1 MTDFS
6 ALKMR
11 KSQMIAGFGV
21 GAIVEI
27 DNQSLIAKDIST
39 WSSVITRDKKFRVD
53 SIPRLEKLLGIRY
66 IISPPSAPSKS
77 WENSSSKLSIPYH
90 RFPKWLECRK
100 CNSLRKY
107 TIGVMYVQN
116 FRDVSCHGCHADS
129 SNLTPVRFIFAPE
142 DGSLDDISWSYILH
156 AGTGSGCT
164 SEKLVKRSI
173 QGKGGGLSALEVS
186 CDECSIKKN
195 MSQIKGDLYMQTS
208 RGVMPWQQG
217 AARSNNANP
226 NSKHNSFQQR
236 GATSLYQPQIVS
248 ALDLIG
254 SNYEQEQNLNKV
266 DEYLDGNHLISRYK
280 GKLEVFE
287 ENDMLTDELK
297 SEQCLRCQKDL
308 MADAPEDVTE
318 ISIEDIKK
326 YLFEEKIEEELPDVN
341 LAEINDESLKVGE
354 FKLLNEDGHNIF
366 KNYDGEKYALS
377 DPAINPYLES
387 VTRIKKLREVR
398 VLKGYTRHFYPKF
411 HSVNASEKRLPFLPG
426 YEVFGE
432 GLFLQFN
439 MSAIKTWEKL
449 NRDEIKSRIIDMQM
463 RQEKDA
469 TSLPFPTPRFVLV
482 HTFSHLLIKQL
493 CFESGYSA
501 ASIKER
507 LYVNEAENM
516 CGVLIYTAD
525 ADSEGSLGGLVRMSD
540 EKRLSHSIKSML
552 ESASWCSSDP
562 TCIEIGSP
570 GTRGLN
576 KAACH
581 ACSLIS
587 ETSCAYMNA
596 LLDRGILIGSKKEGL
611 KGFFD
616 GINT

>member
-1 MTDFS
+1 MTKEDS

-39 WSSVITRDKKFRVD
+39 WHSDITTNKKYRVD
-53 SIPRLEKLLGIRY
+53 SIPRLEKLLGIKY
-66 IISPPSAPSKS
+66 IISPPNAPSELWQHAS
-77 WENSSSKLSIPYH
+77 TKLSIPYH
-90 RFPKWLECRK
+90 RFPKWLECRQ

-107 TIGVMYVQN
+107 TSNMYTQD
-116 FRDVSCHGCHADS
+116 FRDVICHGCGKNS

-142 DGSLDDISWSYILH
+142 DGSLDDIDWSYVLH
-156 AGTGSGCT
+156 AGTGSQCT
-164 SEKLVKRSI
+164 SEKIIKQSI
-173 QGKGGGLSALEVS
+173 QGKGGGLSSLEIS
-186 CDECSIKKN
+186 CSDCSVKKN
-195 MSQIKGDLYMQTS
+195 MNQIKNDLRFQAS
-208 RGVMPWQQG
+208 RGVMPWEQG
-217 AARSNNANP
+217 AAKPKDKNMQST
-226 NSKHNSFQQR
+226 HQSFVQR
-236 GATSLYQPQIVS
+236 GATSLYQPQVVS

-254 SNYEQEQNLNKV
+254 SNYEQNQDISRV
-266 DEYLDGNHLISRYK
+266 DKYLDGNPLID
-280 GKLEVFE
+280 KLKDSLDSLRGVEMLSDEIEKALYIRSKE
-287 ENDMLTDELK
+287 E
-297 SEQCLRCQKDL
+297 L
-308 MADAPEDVTE
+308 MEDAPDGIDD
-318 ISIEDIKK
+318 ISIEEIKK
-326 YLFEEKIEEELPDVN
+326 YITQEREEDEMPVVD
-341 LAEINDESLKVGE
+341 LAEVNDESLKKEE
-354 FKLLNEDGHNIF
+354 FKLLSEDGHNIF
-366 KNYDGEKYALS
+366 KNYDGEKYFLS
-377 DPAINPYLES
+377 DTKINPFIES

-411 HSVNASEKRLPFLPG
+411 HSVNSSDRRLPFLPG

-432 GLFLQFN
+432 GIFLQFN
-439 MSAIKTWEKL
+439 LSSIEKWEQS
-449 NRDEIKSRIIDMQM
+449 NIDEINSRIIDMQQ
-463 RQEKDA
+463 RQQKDA
-469 TSLPFPTPRFVLV
+469 TSLPFPSARFILA

-507 LYVNEAENM
+507 LYVDDTKEM

-525 ADSEGSLGGLVRMSD
+525 ADSEGSLGGLVRMSE

-552 ESASWCSSDP
+552 EAASWCSSDP

-587 ETSCAYMNA
+587 ETSCSYMNA
-596 LLDRGILIGSKKEGL
+596 LLDRGILIGSQKEKL

-616 GINT
+616 GINN

>member
-1 MTDFS
+1 MSDFS

-27 DNQSLIAKDIST
+27 DNQSLIAKDISS
-39 WSSVITRDKKFRVD
+39 WNSFITRDKKYRVD

-66 IISPPSAPSKS
+66 IISPPNAPPEA
-77 WENSSSKLSIPYH
+77 WQNSSSSLSIPYH

-100 CNSLRKY
+100 CYSLRKY
-107 TIGVMYVQN
+107 TGSKYVQN
-116 FRDVSCHGCHADS
+116 FRDVVCHSCGADS
-129 SNLTPVRFIFAPE
+129 NNLTPVRFIFAPE
-142 DGSLDDISWSYILH
+142 DGSLDDINWSYILH
-156 AGTGSGCT
+156 AGTSSQCR

-186 CDECSIKKN
+186 CTECSVKKT
-195 MSQIKGDLYMQTS
+195 MAQIKSDLYMQTS

-217 AARSNNANP
+217 AAQPKTANP

-254 SNYEQEQNLNKV
+254 SHYEQGHNLNQV
-266 DEYLDGNHLISRYK
+266 DEYLDGNTLIIRYK
-280 GKLEVFE
+280 GKLEGLDE
-287 ENDMLTDELK
+287 LGMLTEKMK
-297 SEQCLRCQKDL
+297 SEQCLKCQNEL
-308 MADAPEDVTE
+308 IADAPEDIHE
-318 ISIEDIKK
+318 ISIDDIKK
-326 YLFEEKIEEELPDVN
+326 YLFEDNIEEELPDVD
-341 LAEINDESLKVGE
+341 LSEINDESLKIAE
-354 FKLLNEDGHNIF
+354 FKLLSEDGHNIY
-366 KNYDGEKYALS
+366 KNYDGKKYAIS
-377 DPAINPYLES
+377 DSAIKPFIKS

-411 HSVNASEKRLPFLPG
+411 HSVNTSEKRLPFLPG

-439 MSAIKTWEKL
+439 MSAIKAWEKSQG
-449 NRDEIKSRIIDMQM
+449 DQIKSRIIDMQM

-469 TSLPFPTPRFVLV
+469 TSLPFPSARFVLA

-507 LYVNEAENM
+507 LYVNEAEDM

-525 ADSEGSLGGLVRMSD
+525 ADSEGSLGGLVRMSE

-552 ESASWCSSDP
+552 ESASWCSTDP

-587 ETSCAYMNA
+587 ETSCSYMNA
-596 LLDRGILIGSKKEGL
+596 LLDRGLLIGSKKEELTGYF
-611 KGFFD
+611 K
-616 GINT
+616 GINI

>member
-1 MTDFS
+1 MSDFS

-27 DNQSLIAKDIST
+27 DNQSLIAKDISQ
-39 WSSVITRDKKFRVD
+39 WSSFITRDKKYRVD

-66 IISPPSAPSKS
+66 IISPPNAPSEI
-77 WENSSSKLSIPYH
+77 WQHSSSSLSIPYH

-107 TIGVMYVQN
+107 TGSKYVQN
-116 FRDVSCHGCHADS
+116 FRDIVCHGCKADS
-129 SNLTPVRFIFAPE
+129 TNLTPVRFIFAPE

-156 AGTGSGCT
+156 EGTGSACT
-164 SEKLVKRSI
+164 SEELVKRSI

-186 CDECSIKKN
+186 CSKCSVKKT
-195 MSQIKGDLYMQTS
+195 MAQIKGSIHRQTS

-217 AARSNNANP
+217 AAQPNKTNP
-226 NSKHNSFQQR
+226 SSKHNSFQQR
-236 GATSLYQPQIVS
+236 GATSLYQPQLVS

-266 DEYLDGNHLISRYK
+266 DEYLDGNKLIILYK
-280 GKLEVFE
+280 GKLKGLEE
-287 ENDMLTDELK
+287 ENMLTEKIKNKQILKCKQELI
-297 SEQCLRCQKDL
+297 D
-308 MADAPEDVTE
+308 DAPEDINE
-318 ISIEDIKK
+318 ISIDDIKK
-326 YLFEEKIEEELPDVN
+326 YLFEEDIEEELADVN
-341 LAEINDESLKVGE
+341 LAEVNDESLKVGE

-366 KNYDGEKYALS
+366 KNYDGKKYAIS
-377 DPAINPYLES
+377 DIAIKPYIES

-411 HSVNASEKRLPFLPG
+411 HSVNSSEEKLPFLPG

-439 MSAIKTWEKL
+439 ISAIKEWEKSHG
-449 NRDEIKSRIIDMQM
+449 DQIKSRIIDMQM

-469 TSLPFPTPRFVLV
+469 TSLPFPSARFVLV

-493 CFESGYSA
+493 CFESGYSS

-507 LYVNEAENM
+507 LYVNEVEGM

-525 ADSEGSLGGLVRMSD
+525 ADSEGSLGGLVRMSE

-552 ESASWCSSDP
+552 EGAGWCSSDP

-587 ETSCAYMNA
+587 ETSCSYMNA
-596 LLDRGILIGSKKEGL
+596 LLDRGLLVGSKKERL
-611 KGFFD
+611 TGFF
-616 GINT
+616 NS

>member
-1 MTDFS
+1 MSDFS

-27 DNQSLIAKDIST
+27 DNQSLIAKDISS
-39 WSSVITRDKKFRVD
+39 WSSFITRDKKYRVD

-66 IISPPSAPSKS
+66 IISPPNAPPEV
-77 WENSSSKLSIPYH
+77 WQHSSTSLSIPYH
-90 RFPKWLECRK
+90 RFLKWLECRK

-107 TIGVMYVQN
+107 TGSKYVQN
-116 FRDVSCHGCHADS
+116 FRDVVCHSCGADS

-156 AGTGSGCT
+156 AGTGSACR
-164 SEKLVKRSI
+164 SEKLVKRSV

-186 CDECSIKKN
+186 CSECSVKKT
-195 MSQIKGDLYMQTS
+195 MAQIKSDIYMQTS

-217 AARSNNANP
+217 AAQSNKTNP
-226 NSKHNSFQQR
+226 SSKHTSFQQR

-254 SNYEQEQNLNKV
+254 SSYEQEQNTNKV
-266 DEYLDGNHLISRYK
+266 DEYLDGHKSIIRFK
-280 GKLEVFE
+280 GKLEGLE
-287 ENDMLTDELK
+287 EEKMLTEK
-297 SEQCLRCQKDL
+297 IKKKQIIKCQKEL
-308 MADAPEDVTE
+308 IADAPEDINE
-318 ISIEDIKK
+318 ISIDDIKK
-326 YLFEEKIEEELPDVN
+326 YLFEENIEEELADVN
-341 LAEINDESLKVGE
+341 LAEVNDESLKVGE

-366 KNYDGEKYALS
+366 KNYDGEKYAIS
-377 DPAINPYLES
+377 DIAIKPFIES

-411 HSVNASEKRLPFLPG
+411 HSVNASEERLPFLPG

-432 GLFLQFN
+432 GLFVQFN
-439 MSAIKTWEKL
+439 MSAIKDWEKSQG
-449 NRDEIKSRIIDMQM
+449 NHIKSRIIDMQM

-469 TSLPFPTPRFVLV
+469 TSLPFPSARFVLV

-493 CFESGYSA
+493 CFESGYSS

-507 LYVNEAENM
+507 LYVNEAEDM

-525 ADSEGSLGGLVRMSD
+525 ADSEGSLGGLVRMSE

-552 ESASWCSSDP
+552 ESACWCSSDP

-587 ETSCAYMNA
+587 ETSCSYMNA
-596 LLDRGILIGSKKEGL
+596 LLDRGLLIGSKKDEL
-611 KGFFD
+611 TGFFH
-616 GINT
+616 GINV